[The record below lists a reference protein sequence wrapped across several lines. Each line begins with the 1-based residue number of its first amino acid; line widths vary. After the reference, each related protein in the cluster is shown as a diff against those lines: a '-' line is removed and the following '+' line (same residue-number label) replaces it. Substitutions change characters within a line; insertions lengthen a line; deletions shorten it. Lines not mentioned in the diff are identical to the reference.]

1 MDNQFIGGGITF
13 PIEVNSKG
21 SVDVRGNNV
30 LLQSSIKNILYWPTS
45 QRFFNEQFGSRIF
58 DVLEEPNDNIGKALV
73 RTFIFEALNRW
84 EKRILVKDTKILNS
98 DHQVI
103 NIEITYEIRSTRTEE
118 TMVFPFYKEII
129 Y

>member
-21 SVDVRGNNV
+21 SVDVMSNNV
-30 LLQSSIKNILYWPTS
+30 LLRSSIKNILYWPTS

-84 EKRILVKDTKILNS
+84 EKRILVKDTRVLNS

>member
-21 SVDVRGNNV
+21 SVDVMSNNV
-30 LLQSSIKNILYWPTS
+30 LLRSSIKNILYWPTS